1 MLTSPLNLGGIT
13 PENIGMNDVQTKAW
27 NQKMNKKY
35 QLLIMQLIPYMLY
48 WKQKIHPTSRE
59 QKQMFKISI

>member
-27 NQKMNKKY
+27 NRKMNKKY
-35 QLLIMQLIPYMLY
+35 QLLIM
-48 WKQKIHPTSRE
+48 
-59 QKQMFKISI
+59 

>member
-27 NQKMNKKY
+27 NQKMNKIY
-35 QLLIMQLIPYMLY
+35 QLLIM
-48 WKQKIHPTSRE
+48 
-59 QKQMFKISI
+59 